1 MDGGLHLFIKFLL
14 SRPKIL
20 HRSTGKRNHVKTYQ
34 DRDQLTAGFGRF
46 WPFTTDIRRSGF
58 FNALKN
64 DKENFTVL
72 QTIRQQQSTL
82 NGSWVALLQTRNTL
96 NRAGIRY
103 MMDQNN
109 IGSGSTVAELM
120 QSASISLK
128 QAEKNW
134 ADYEALPRD
143 PRQSTAAAAEIK
155 RNYDIYHNAL
165 AELIQLLGAG
175 KINEFFD
182 QPTQGYQDGFEK
194 QYVAYMEQNDRL
206 YDIAVSDNNASYS
219 QAMWILVGVMIVVL
233 AVIFAVWFGIKAS
246 LVAPMNRLID
256 SIRHIAGGDLVKP
269 IEVDGSNEMG
279 QLAESLRHMQGELM
293 RTVGDVRNG
302 ANAIYSGASE
312 IATGN
317 NDLSSRTEQQAAS
330 LEETA
335 ASMEQLTATVKQN
348 AENARQASHL
358 ALSASET
365 AQRGGKVVDNVVQ
378 TMRDISTSSQKIA
391 DIISVID
398 GIAFQTNILALNA
411 AVEAARAGEQGRGF
425 AVVAGEVRNLA
436 QRSAQAAREIKSL
449 IEDSV
454 GKVDVG
460 STLVESAGET
470 MAEIVSAVTRVTDI
484 MGEIASASDEQS
496 RGIDQVGLAVAE
508 MDRVTQQNAALVE
521 ESAAAA
527 AALEE
532 QASRLTEAVAVF
544 RIQQQQRETSAVVKT
559 VTPAA
564 PRKMAVADS
573 EENWETF

>member
-1 MDGGLHLFIKFLL
+1 MLKRIKIVTSLLLVLAVFGLLQLTSGGL
-14 SRPKIL
+14 
-20 HRSTGKRNHVKTYQ
+20 
-34 DRDQLTAGFGRF
+34 
-46 WPFTTDIRRSGF
+46 F

-120 QSASISLK
+120 ESASISLK

-206 YDIAVSDNNASYS
+206 HDIAVSDNNASYS

-256 SIRHIAGGDLVKP
+256 SIRHIAGGDLVKL

>member
-1 MDGGLHLFIKFLL
+1 MLKRIKIVTSLLLVLAVFGLLQLTSGGL
-14 SRPKIL
+14 
-20 HRSTGKRNHVKTYQ
+20 
-34 DRDQLTAGFGRF
+34 
-46 WPFTTDIRRSGF
+46 F

-134 ADYEALPRD
+134 AYYEALPRD

-256 SIRHIAGGDLVKP
+256 SIRHIAGGDLVKS

-544 RIQQQQRETSAVVKT
+544 RIQQQQQQQRETSAVVKT
-559 VTPAA
+559 VTPAT

-573 EENWETF
+573 GENWETF

>member
-1 MDGGLHLFIKFLL
+1 
-14 SRPKIL
+14 
-20 HRSTGKRNHVKTYQ
+20 
-34 DRDQLTAGFGRF
+34 
-46 WPFTTDIRRSGF
+46 
-58 FNALKN
+58 
-64 DKENFTVL
+64 
-72 QTIRQQQSTL
+72 
-82 NGSWVALLQTRNTL
+82 
-96 NRAGIRY
+96 
-103 MMDQNN
+103 
-109 IGSGSTVAELM
+109 
-120 QSASISLK
+120 
-128 QAEKNW
+128 
-134 ADYEALPRD
+134 
-143 PRQSTAAAAEIK
+143 
-155 RNYDIYHNAL
+155 
-165 AELIQLLGAG
+165 
-175 KINEFFD
+175 
-182 QPTQGYQDGFEK
+182 
-194 QYVAYMEQNDRL
+194 
-206 YDIAVSDNNASYS
+206 
-219 QAMWILVGVMIVVL
+219 MWILVGVMIVVL

-484 MGEIASASDEQS
+484 MGEIAYLDLPEDATE
-496 RGIDQVGLAVAE
+496 E
-508 MDRVTQQNAALVE
+508 ETNAAIEAAKQGAKVTILETDEDWYRISYTLDGKENKGYVKAVYVEIPKAELSNLPEDGEENSAYNSFLEKVLEEPGVQIRIFGKPEIQGHRRVGVILATADSVE
-521 ESAAAA
+521 E
-527 AALEE
+527 ALAKAERAYAKLE
-532 QASRLTEAVAVF
+532 
-544 RIQQQQRETSAVVKT
+544 VK
-559 VTPAA
+559 VY
-564 PRKMAVADS
+564 
-573 EENWETF
+573 

>member
-1 MDGGLHLFIKFLL
+1 MLNRIKVVTSLLLVLGLFGILQMTSGGL
-14 SRPKIL
+14 
-20 HRSTGKRNHVKTYQ
+20 
-34 DRDQLTAGFGRF
+34 
-46 WPFTTDIRRSGF
+46 F

-103 MMDQNN
+103 MMDVNKT
-109 IGSGSTVAELM
+109 GSGATVDDLLQIAKTTL
-120 QSASISLK
+120 Q
-128 QAEKNW
+128 QAEGRW
-134 ADYEALPRD
+134 AEYEALPID
-143 PRQSTAAAAEIK
+143 PRQSQDATAELK
-155 RNYDIYHNAL
+155 RHYDILHDAL
-165 AELIQLLGAG
+165 SELIQLLSTG

-194 QYVAYMEQNDRL
+194 SYVTYLTQNDRL
-206 YDIAVSDNNASYS
+206 YQEAVDDNNSSYS
-219 QAMWILVGVMIVVL
+219 MAMWILVGVL
-233 AVIFAVWFGIKAS
+233 ALVAAAIILVWFGIRRT
-246 LVAPMNRLID
+246 LIVPLNRLIG
-256 SIRHIAGGDLVKP
+256 SIKHIANGDLARSIDVS
-269 IEVDGSNEMG
+269 GTNEMG
-279 QLAESLRHMQGELM
+279 QLAASLKHMQGELV
-293 RTVGDVRNG
+293 RTVGNVRQG

-312 IATGN
+312 ISAGN

-365 AQRGGKVVDNVVQ
+365 AQRGGKVVANVVQ
-378 TMRDISTSSQKIA
+378 TMHEIAGSSQKIA
-391 DIISVID
+391 DITSVID

-436 QRSAQAAREIKSL
+436 QRSAQAAKEIKGL

-454 GKVDVG
+454 NRVDIG

-470 MAEIVSAVTRVTDI
+470 MGDIVSAVTRVTDI

-496 RGIDQVGLAVAE
+496 RGIDQVGQAVSE

-521 ESAAAA
+521 ESASAA

-532 QASRLTEAVAVF
+532 QASMLTQAVSVF
-544 RIQQQQRETSAVVKT
+544 RIQQDFKEDIGESRSVKP
-559 VTPAA
+559 VISTPA
-564 PRKMAVADS
+564 PRIAAAETGD
-573 EENWETF
+573 NWETF

>member
-1 MDGGLHLFIKFLL
+1 MLKRMKIVTSLLLVLALFGVLQLASGGL
-14 SRPKIL
+14 
-20 HRSTGKRNHVKTYQ
+20 
-34 DRDQLTAGFGRF
+34 
-46 WPFTTDIRRSGF
+46 F
-58 FNALKN
+58 FNSLKN

-72 QTIRQQQSTL
+72 QTIRQQQSAL
-82 NGSWVALLQTRNTL
+82 NATWVELLQTRNTL

-103 MMDQNN
+103 MMDQSN
-109 IGSGSTVAELM
+109 IGSGATVAELM
-120 QSASISLK
+120 QVASTALK
-128 QAEKNW
+128 LTEKNW
-134 ADYEALPRD
+134 AVYESLPRD
-143 PRQSTAAAAEIK
+143 PRQSDAAFQEIN
-155 RNYDIYHNAL
+155 RTYNIYHGAL
-165 AELIQLLGAG
+165 AELIQLLGEG
-175 KINEFFD
+175 KINAFFD
-182 QPTQGYQDGFEK
+182 QPTQSYQDGFEK
-194 QYVAYMEQNDRL
+194 QYVNYMQQNDRL
-206 YDIAVSDNNASYS
+206 YDIAVEDNNSSYS
-219 QAMWILVGVMIVVL
+219 QAMWVL
-233 AVIFAVWFGIKAS
+233 ACVLITVLAAIVAVWFGIKLS
-246 LVAPMNRLID
+246 LISPMNRLID
-256 SIRHIAGGDLVKP
+256 SIRHIASGDLVKR
-269 IEVDGSNEMG
+269 IDVEGSNEIG

-293 RTVGDVRNG
+293 NTVGDVRNG

-312 IATGN
+312 IAMGN

-365 AQRGGKVVDNVVQ
+365 AQKGGKVVDNVVQ
-378 TMRDISTSSQKIA
+378 TMRDIASSSQKIA

-454 GKVDVG
+454 SRVDVG

-470 MAEIVSAVTRVTDI
+470 MDEIVNAVTRVTDI

-508 MDRVTQQNAALVE
+508 MDRVTQQNASLVE

-532 QASRLTEAVAVF
+532 QASRLTQAVAVF
-544 RIQQQQRETSAVVKT
+544 RIQHDQQRARDVATAKPAPAT
-559 VTPAA
+559 VQ
-564 PRKMAVADS
+564 PRKAAVADAGD
-573 EENWETF
+573 NWETF

>member
-1 MDGGLHLFIKFLL
+1 MLNRIKIVTSLMLVLAIFGLLQLTSGGL
-14 SRPKIL
+14 
-20 HRSTGKRNHVKTYQ
+20 
-34 DRDQLTAGFGRF
+34 
-46 WPFTTDIRRSGF
+46 F
-58 FNALKN
+58 FNALKH

-109 IGSGSTVAELM
+109 IGSGATVNDLM
-120 QSASISLK
+120 QIASVSLK

-134 ADYEALPRD
+134 AAYESLPRD
-143 PRQSTAAAAEIK
+143 PRQSDAEAMEIK
-155 RNYDIYHNAL
+155 RNYDIYHGAL

-175 KINEFFD
+175 KINAFFD
-182 QPTQGYQDGFEK
+182 QPTQSYQDGFEK
-194 QYVAYMEQNDRL
+194 QYVNYLLQNDKL
-206 YDIAVSDNNASYS
+206 YQMAVENSNSSYS
-219 QAMWILVGVMIVVL
+219 QAIWVLISVLMVVLVVIVGVWL
-233 AVIFAVWFGIKAS
+233 GIKQALIS
-246 LVAPMNRLID
+246 PLTRLID
-256 SIRHIAGGDLVKP
+256 NIRHIASGDLVKR
-269 IEVDGSNEMG
+269 IEVEGANEMG
-279 QLAESLRHMQGELM
+279 ELADSLRHMQSELV

-312 IATGN
+312 IAMGN

-348 AENARQASHL
+348 AENARQASNL

-365 AQRGGKVVDNVVQ
+365 AQKGGKVVDNVVQ
-378 TMRDISTSSQKIA
+378 TMRDIAGSSQKIA

-454 GKVDVG
+454 GRVEVG

-470 MAEIVSAVTRVTDI
+470 MGEIVNAVTRVTDI

-508 MDRVTQQNAALVE
+508 MDRVTQQNASLVE

-532 QASRLTEAVAVF
+532 QASRLTQAVAVF
-544 RIQQQQRETSAVVKT
+544 RIQQEQMKAREFAAAKSV
-559 VTPAA
+559 AA
-564 PRKMAVADS
+564 PVVMRKPATADAGD
-573 EENWETF
+573 NWETF

>member
-1 MDGGLHLFIKFLL
+1 MLNRIKVVTSLLLVLGLFGILQMTSGGL
-14 SRPKIL
+14 
-20 HRSTGKRNHVKTYQ
+20 
-34 DRDQLTAGFGRF
+34 
-46 WPFTTDIRRSGF
+46 F

-103 MMDQNN
+103 MMDVNKT
-109 IGSGSTVAELM
+109 GSGATVDDLLQIAKSTL
-120 QSASISLK
+120 Q
-128 QAEKNW
+128 QAEGRW
-134 ADYEALPRD
+134 AEYEALPID
-143 PRQSTAAAAEIK
+143 PRQSQDATAELK
-155 RNYDIYHNAL
+155 RHYDILHGAL
-165 AELIQLLGAG
+165 SELIQLLSTG

-194 QYVAYMEQNDRL
+194 SYVTYLTQNDRL
-206 YDIAVSDNNASYS
+206 YQEAVDDNNSSYS
-219 QAMWILVGVMIVVL
+219 MAMWILVGVL
-233 AVIFAVWFGIKAS
+233 ALVAAAIILVWFGIRRT
-246 LVAPMNRLID
+246 LIVPLNRLIG
-256 SIRHIAGGDLVKP
+256 SIKHIANGDLARSIDVN
-269 IEVDGSNEMG
+269 GTNEMG
-279 QLAESLRHMQGELM
+279 QLAASLKHMQGELV
-293 RTVGDVRNG
+293 RTVGNVRQG

-312 IATGN
+312 ISAGN

-365 AQRGGKVVDNVVQ
+365 AQRGGKVVANVVQ
-378 TMRDISTSSQKIA
+378 TMHEIAGSSQKIA
-391 DIISVID
+391 DITSVID

-436 QRSAQAAREIKSL
+436 QRSAQAAKEIKGL

-454 GKVDVG
+454 NRVDIG

-470 MAEIVSAVTRVTDI
+470 MGDIVSAVTRVTDI

-496 RGIDQVGLAVAE
+496 RGIDQVGQAVSE

-521 ESAAAA
+521 ESASAA

-532 QASRLTEAVAVF
+532 QASMLTQAVSVF
-544 RIQQQQRETSAVVKT
+544 RIQQDFKEDIGESRRVKP
-559 VTPAA
+559 VISTPA
-564 PRKMAVADS
+564 PRIAAAETGD
-573 EENWETF
+573 NWETF

>member
-1 MDGGLHLFIKFLL
+1 MLKRIRIVTSVLLVLAIFGLLQLTSGGL
-14 SRPKIL
+14 
-20 HRSTGKRNHVKTYQ
+20 
-34 DRDQLTAGFGRF
+34 
-46 WPFTTDIRRSGF
+46 F
-58 FNALKN
+58 FNTLKK
-64 DKENFTVL
+64 DKEYFSVL

-82 NGSWVALLQTRNTL
+82 NSSWVELLQTRNTL

-120 QSASISLK
+120 QSATLSLK

-134 ADYEALPRD
+134 ADYEALPRNS
-143 PRQSTAAAAEIK
+143 RQSTAAATEIK

-165 AELIQLLGAG
+165 AELIQLLSAG
-175 KINEFFD
+175 KINAFFD

-194 QYVAYMEQNDRL
+194 QYMAYMQQNDRL
-206 YDIAVSDNNASYS
+206 YDIAVTDNNASYN
-219 QAMWILVGVMIVVL
+219 QAMWVLACVLIVVL
-233 AVIFAVWFGIKAS
+233 AVIFAVWFGIKTS
-246 LVAPMNRLID
+246 LVAPMNRLND
-256 SIRHIAGGDLVKP
+256 SIRHIAGGDLVKS
-269 IEVDGSNEMG
+269 IEVDGSNEVG
-279 QLAESLRHMQGELM
+279 QLAESLRHMQSELV

-365 AQRGGKVVDNVVQ
+365 AQRGGNVVDSVVQ

-436 QRSAQAAREIKSL
+436 QRSAQAAREIKTL

-470 MAEIVSAVTRVTDI
+470 MAEIVSAVPRVTDI

-496 RGIDQVGLAVAE
+496 RGIDQVGLAVVE

-544 RIQQQQRETSAVVKT
+544 RIQQELQRQREALAVNSVAP
-559 VTPAA
+559 VA
-564 PRKMAVADS
+564 PRKIAVADS
-573 EENWETF
+573 GDNWETF

>member
-1 MDGGLHLFIKFLL
+1 MLKRMKIVTSLLLVLALFGVLQLASGGL
-14 SRPKIL
+14 
-20 HRSTGKRNHVKTYQ
+20 
-34 DRDQLTAGFGRF
+34 
-46 WPFTTDIRRSGF
+46 F
-58 FNALKN
+58 FNSLKN

-72 QTIRQQQSTL
+72 QTIRQQQSAL
-82 NGSWVALLQTRNTL
+82 NATWVELLQTRNTL

-109 IGSGSTVAELM
+109 IGSGATVAELM
-120 QSASISLK
+120 QVASTALK
-128 QAEKNW
+128 LTEKNW
-134 ADYEALPRD
+134 AVYESLPRD
-143 PRQSTAAAAEIK
+143 PRQSEAAFQEIN
-155 RNYDIYHNAL
+155 RTYDIYHGAL
-165 AELIQLLGAG
+165 AELIQLLGEG
-175 KINEFFD
+175 KINAFFD
-182 QPTQGYQDGFEK
+182 QPTQSYQDGFEK
-194 QYVAYMEQNDRL
+194 QYVNYMQQNDRL
-206 YDIAVSDNNASYS
+206 YDIAVEDNNSSYS
-219 QAMWILVGVMIVVL
+219 QAMWVL
-233 AVIFAVWFGIKAS
+233 ACVLITVLAAIVAVWFGIKLS
-246 LVAPMNRLID
+246 LISPMNRLID
-256 SIRHIAGGDLVKP
+256 SIRHIASGDLVKR
-269 IEVDGSNEMG
+269 IDVEGSNEIG

-293 RTVGDVRNG
+293 NTVGDVRNG

-312 IATGN
+312 IAMGN

-365 AQRGGKVVDNVVQ
+365 AQKGGKVVDNVVQ
-378 TMRDISTSSQKIA
+378 TMRDIASSSQKIA

-454 GKVDVG
+454 SRVDVG

-470 MAEIVSAVTRVTDI
+470 MDEIVNAVTRVTDI

-508 MDRVTQQNAALVE
+508 MDRVTQQNASLVE

-532 QASRLTEAVAVF
+532 QASRLTQAVAVF
-544 RIQQQQRETSAVVKT
+544 RIQHDQQRARGV
-559 VTPAA
+559 AA
-564 PRKMAVADS
+564 AKPVSTAQPRKATVADAGD
-573 EENWETF
+573 NWETF

>member
-1 MDGGLHLFIKFLL
+1 MLKRMKIVTSLLLVLALFGVLQLASGGL
-14 SRPKIL
+14 
-20 HRSTGKRNHVKTYQ
+20 
-34 DRDQLTAGFGRF
+34 
-46 WPFTTDIRRSGF
+46 F
-58 FNALKN
+58 FNSLKN

-72 QTIRQQQSTL
+72 QTIRQQQSAL
-82 NGSWVALLQTRNTL
+82 NATWVELLQTRNTL

-109 IGSGSTVAELM
+109 IGSGATVAELM
-120 QSASISLK
+120 QVASTALK
-128 QAEKNW
+128 LTEKNW
-134 ADYEALPRD
+134 AVYESLPRD
-143 PRQSTAAAAEIK
+143 PRQSEAAFQEIN
-155 RNYDIYHNAL
+155 RTYDIYHGAL
-165 AELIQLLGAG
+165 AELIQLLGEG
-175 KINEFFD
+175 KINAFFD
-182 QPTQGYQDGFEK
+182 QPTQSYQDGFEK
-194 QYVAYMEQNDRL
+194 QYVNYMQQNDRL
-206 YDIAVSDNNASYS
+206 YDIAVEDNNSSYS
-219 QAMWILVGVMIVVL
+219 QAMWVL
-233 AVIFAVWFGIKAS
+233 ACVLITVLAAIVAVWFGIKLS
-246 LVAPMNRLID
+246 LISPMNRLID
-256 SIRHIAGGDLVKP
+256 SIRHIASGDLVKR
-269 IEVDGSNEMG
+269 IDVEGANEIG

-293 RTVGDVRNG
+293 NTVGDVRNG

-312 IATGN
+312 IAMGN

-365 AQRGGKVVDNVVQ
+365 AQKGGKVVDNVVQ
-378 TMRDISTSSQKIA
+378 TMRDIASSSQKIA

-454 GKVDVG
+454 SRVDVG

-470 MAEIVSAVTRVTDI
+470 MDEIVNAVTRVTDI

-508 MDRVTQQNAALVE
+508 MDRVTQQNASLVE

-532 QASRLTEAVAVF
+532 QASRLTQAVAVF
-544 RIQQQQRETSAVVKT
+544 RIQHDQQRARDVAAAKPVST
-559 VTPAA
+559 VQ
-564 PRKMAVADS
+564 PRKAAVADAGD
-573 EENWETF
+573 NWETF

>member
-1 MDGGLHLFIKFLL
+1 MLKRIRIVTSVLLVLAIFGLLQLTSGGL
-14 SRPKIL
+14 
-20 HRSTGKRNHVKTYQ
+20 
-34 DRDQLTAGFGRF
+34 
-46 WPFTTDIRRSGF
+46 F
-58 FNALKN
+58 FNTLKK
-64 DKENFTVL
+64 DKEYFSVL

-82 NGSWVALLQTRNTL
+82 NSSWVELLQTRNTL

-120 QSASISLK
+120 QSATLSLK

-134 ADYEALPRD
+134 ADYEALPRNS
-143 PRQSTAAAAEIK
+143 RQSTAAATEIK

-165 AELIQLLGAG
+165 VELIQLLSAG
-175 KINEFFD
+175 KINAFFD

-194 QYVAYMEQNDRL
+194 QYMAYMQQNDRL
-206 YDIAVSDNNASYS
+206 YDIAVTDNNASYN
-219 QAMWILVGVMIVVL
+219 QAMWVLACVLIVVL
-233 AVIFAVWFGIKAS
+233 AVIFAVWFGIKTS

-256 SIRHIAGGDLVKP
+256 SIRHIAGGDLVKS
-269 IEVDGSNEMG
+269 IEVDGSNEVG
-279 QLAESLRHMQGELM
+279 QLAESLRHMQSELV

-365 AQRGGKVVDNVVQ
+365 AQRGGNVVDSVVQ

-436 QRSAQAAREIKSL
+436 QRSAQAAREIKTL

-496 RGIDQVGLAVAE
+496 RGIDQVGLAVVE

-544 RIQQQQRETSAVVKT
+544 RIQQEQKRQREALAVNSVAP
-559 VTPAA
+559 VA
-564 PRKMAVADS
+564 PRKIAVADS
-573 EENWETF
+573 GDNWETF

>member
-1 MDGGLHLFIKFLL
+1 MLKRIKIVTSLLLVLAVFGLLQLTSGGL
-14 SRPKIL
+14 
-20 HRSTGKRNHVKTYQ
+20 
-34 DRDQLTAGFGRF
+34 
-46 WPFTTDIRRSGF
+46 F

-82 NGSWVALLQTRNTL
+82 NGCWVALLQTRNTL

-165 AELIQLLGAG
+165 AELIQLLGTG

-233 AVIFAVWFGIKAS
+233 AVILAVWFGIKAS

-335 ASMEQLTATVKQN
+335 ASMEHLTATVKQN

-496 RGIDQVGLAVAE
+496 RGIEQVGLAVAE

-559 VTPAA
+559 VTPAT

-573 EENWETF
+573 SENWETF

>member
-1 MDGGLHLFIKFLL
+1 MLNRIKIVTSLMLVLAIFGLLQLTSGGL
-14 SRPKIL
+14 
-20 HRSTGKRNHVKTYQ
+20 
-34 DRDQLTAGFGRF
+34 
-46 WPFTTDIRRSGF
+46 F
-58 FNALKN
+58 FNALKH

-82 NGSWVALLQTRNTL
+82 NASWVALLQTRNTL

-103 MMDQNN
+103 MMDQSN
-109 IGSGSTVAELM
+109 IGSGATVNDLM
-120 QSASISLK
+120 QIAVASLK

-134 ADYEALPRD
+134 AEYEALPRD
-143 PRQSTAAAAEIK
+143 PRQNDADATEIK
-155 RNYDIYHNAL
+155 RNYDIYHGAL

-175 KINEFFD
+175 KINAFFD
-182 QPTQGYQDGFEK
+182 QPTQSYQDGFEK
-194 QYVAYMEQNDRL
+194 QYVNYLQQNDKL
-206 YDIAVSDNNASYS
+206 YQMAVENSNSSYS
-219 QAMWILVGVMIVVL
+219 QAIWVLISVLIAVLVVIV
-233 AVIFAVWFGIKAS
+233 AVWLGIKQALIS
-246 LVAPMNRLID
+246 PLTRLID
-256 SIRHIAGGDLVKP
+256 NIRHIARGDLVKR
-269 IEVDGSNEMG
+269 IEVQGANEMG
-279 QLAESLRHMQGELM
+279 ELADSLRHMQGELV

-312 IATGN
+312 IAMGN

-348 AENARQASHL
+348 AENARQASNL

-365 AQRGGKVVDNVVQ
+365 AQKGGKVVDNVVQ
-378 TMRDISTSSQKIA
+378 TMRDIAGSSQKIA

-454 GKVDVG
+454 GRVEVG

-470 MAEIVSAVTRVTDI
+470 MGEIVNAVTRVTDI

-508 MDRVTQQNAALVE
+508 MDRVTQQNASLVE

-532 QASRLTEAVAVF
+532 QASRLTQAVAVF
-544 RIQQQQRETSAVVKT
+544 RIQQEQMKAREQASAKT
-559 VTPAA
+559 AAA
-564 PRKMAVADS
+564 PMMARKAATTDAG
-573 EENWETF
+573 ENWETF